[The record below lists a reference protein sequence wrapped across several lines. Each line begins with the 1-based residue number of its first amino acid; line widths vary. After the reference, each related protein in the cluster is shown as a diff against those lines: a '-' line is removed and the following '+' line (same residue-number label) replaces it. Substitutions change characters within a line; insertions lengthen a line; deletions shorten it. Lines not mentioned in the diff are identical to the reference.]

1 MMRNKKR
8 AISNF
13 FILLV
18 LVAGISWVCGKFI
31 HLGSVEYTDNAQ
43 VKQHLTP
50 VSTRVQGFIKK
61 ICFEEYQTVKK
72 RRYPGHHRRYGIPS
86 ESGTGRSRLSQCT
99 GRKECH
105 AYHYQHHT
113 EQHPRNGCSH

>member
-31 HLGSVEYTDNAQ
+31 HLGNVEYTDNAQ
-43 VKQHLTP
+43 VKQHLTHEYRASSRKS
-50 VSTRVQGFIKK
+50 VLRSIK
-61 ICFEEYQTVKK
+61 Q
-72 RRYPGHHRRYGIPS
+72 
-86 ESGTGRSRLSQCT
+86 
-99 GRKECH
+99 
-105 AYHYQHHT
+105 
-113 EQHPRNGCSH
+113 

>member
-31 HLGSVEYTDNAQ
+31 HLGNVVYTDNAQ

-50 VSTRVQGFIKK
+50 VSTRV
-61 ICFEEYQTVKK
+61 
-72 RRYPGHHRRYGIPS
+72 
-86 ESGTGRSRLSQCT
+86 
-99 GRKECH
+99 
-105 AYHYQHHT
+105 
-113 EQHPRNGCSH
+113 

>member
-31 HLGSVEYTDNAQ
+31 AN
-43 VKQHLTP
+43 
-50 VSTRVQGFIKK
+50 
-61 ICFEEYQTVKK
+61 
-72 RRYPGHHRRYGIPS
+72 
-86 ESGTGRSRLSQCT
+86 LSI
-99 GRKECH
+99 
-105 AYHYQHHT
+105 
-113 EQHPRNGCSH
+113 

>member
-1 MMRNKKR
+1 MRNKKR

-50 VSTRVQGFIKK
+50 VSTR
-61 ICFEEYQTVKK
+61 Y
-72 RRYPGHHRRYGIPS
+72 RAS
-86 ESGTGRSRLSQCT
+86 SRKSVL
-99 GRKECH
+99 
-105 AYHYQHHT
+105 
-113 EQHPRNGCSH
+113 RNTRL

>member
-31 HLGSVEYTDNAQ
+31 HLGNVEYTDNAQ

-61 ICFEEYQTVKK
+61 SVLRNI
-72 RRYPGHHRRYGIPS
+72 
-86 ESGTGRSRLSQCT
+86 RL
-99 GRKECH
+99 
-105 AYHYQHHT
+105 
-113 EQHPRNGCSH
+113 

>member
-31 HLGSVEYTDNAQ
+31 HLGNVEYTDNAQ
-43 VKQHLTP
+43 VKQQFKDL
-50 VSTRVQGFIKK
+50 S
-61 ICFEEYQTVKK
+61 
-72 RRYPGHHRRYGIPS
+72 RRYV
-86 ESGTGRSRLSQCT
+86 L
-99 GRKECH
+99 
-105 AYHYQHHT
+105 
-113 EQHPRNGCSH
+113 RNTALYIKVTLC

>member
-31 HLGSVEYTDNAQ
+31 HLGNVEYTDNAQ

-72 RRYPGHHRRYGIPS
+72 
-86 ESGTGRSRLSQCT
+86 GTRSAWT
-99 GRKECH
+99 WWN
-105 AYHYQHHT
+105 AAT
-113 EQHPRNGCSH
+113 PR